1 MKYQTVLDTAKV
13 SGLFAVCTL
22 CIFLCWVIYPLR
34 QTAVKVNSN
43 LDEVH
48 LVLEGSDKLVYASRK
63 AVDNVNLAAV
73 DERFYFEKQVPVLTG
88 QVTGV
93 LAGVQT
99 LLGSVTQTTQALTSN
114 QNRIT
119 SQSVVVLKSAN
130 EAVRGIAP
138 LEVQAQ
144 QNLLA
149 LQASES
155 SLNALLSD
163 PHVMSTLSHVDST
176 SAHLDATTGDMQ
188 IEVHNIVRPRKSLSV
203 FNWFGHIFMKVF

>member
-1 MKYQTVLDTAKV
+1 MKYQIVLDIFKV

-22 CIFLCWVIYPLR
+22 CIVLCWVIYPLR

-48 LVLEGSDKLVYASRK
+48 LVLDGSNKLIYASRK
-63 AVDNVNLAAV
+63 AVDNINLAAV

-93 LAGVQT
+93 LTGVQT

-114 QNRIT
+114 QNQIT

-144 QNLLA
+144 QNLLV

-155 SLNALLSD
+155 SLNALVSD
-163 PHVMSTLSHVDST
+163 PHLMSTLSHIDST
-176 SAHLDATTGDMQ
+176 SAHLDATTGDVQ
-188 IEVHNIVRPRKSLSV
+188 IEVHNITRPRHTLSI
-203 FNWFGHIFMKVF
+203 FNWFGHLFTKMF